1 MSDIVDRL
9 REDVGTKPVML
20 WQKNY
25 LDAATEIERLRSA
38 LKNIERE
45 SYVPE
50 ITRLVR
56 EALETGARS
65 GL

>member
-45 SYVPE
+45 SYEPE

>member
-25 LDAATEIERLRSA
+25 LDAATEIERLRWA
-38 LKNIERE
+38 LRNIERE
-45 SYVPE
+45 SYEPE